1 MKATRSRDRRRTP
14 GPAVGQCGAAIVEFA
29 IVALLFFTLLLGIAD
44 FGRWLYT
51 LNAASEA
58 TRLGARVAVVCDLN
72 DDAVVQRM
80 QGILPQ
86 AQAGQIQITYYGSN
100 PVAPGTWASGCTASN
115 CAGVNVRLQ
124 GVTIDSIAWFLPV
137 SLPIPAFSTSLTR
150 ESLASAIDGSNNPIC
165 Q

>member
-1 MKATRSRDRRRTP
+1 MPVGMNMAR
-14 GPAVGQCGAAIVEFA
+14 GPIGRGRQGGAAIIEFA

-72 DDAVVQRM
+72 DTAIIDRM
-80 QGILPQ
+80 RRILPQ
-86 AQAGQIQITYYGSN
+86 ASAAQIQVTYYGSN
-100 PVAPGTWASGCTASN
+100 PVSPGNWMAGCTEAS
-115 CAGVNVRLQ
+115 CAGVTVRLQ

-137 SLPIPAFSTSLTR
+137 SLPIPAFVTSLPR
-150 ESLASAIDGSNNPIC
+150 ESLRSSIDGSNNPVC

>member
-1 MKATRSRDRRRTP
+1 MKMAYGRRRSRRQR
-14 GPAVGQCGAAIVEFA
+14 GAAIIEFA
-29 IVALLFFTLLLGIAD
+29 LVAVLFFTLLLGIAD

-72 DDAVVQRM
+72 DSAIIDRM
-80 QGILPQ
+80 RAILPQ
-86 AQAGQIQITYYGSN
+86 AGAGQIQITYYGSN
-100 PVAPGTWASGCTASN
+100 PVSPGNWVSGCTASN
-115 CAGVNVRLQ
+115 CAGVTVRLQ

-137 SLPIPAFSTSLTR
+137 SLPIPPFATSLPR
-150 ESLASAIDGSNNPIC
+150 ESLRSSIDGSNNPIC